1 MFMSVRGLTSP
12 HAQPYIIFHTYT
24 IIVTSIF
31 INPTKPYRITDKRLF
46 MSDRTSFIKDARE
59 LKSNLVSL
67 NLSIFDDSSFSEEN
81 FYKASQQ
88 LKFAYAKCYSLAK
101 VPRRDS
107 LHIYDML
114 SMSLK
119 DFFAFD
125 SFRKMRMAL
134 LDFLDKFIDYVTTL
148 EDFDEI
154 LFDAFAGGES
164 SSFWYNADDE
174 ICFHIFKCYD
184 DSISMMKIH
193 DGKIEKSSP
202 EEFMKYHRASS
213 IYSISD
219 TLFYYRYNLHG
230 ISYKE

>member
-1 MFMSVRGLTSP
+1 MFMSVRGLPPP
-12 HAQPYIIFHTYT
+12 HAQPYMIFHTFI
-24 IIVTSIF
+24 IIVTQFF

-46 MSDRTSFIKDARE
+46 MSDRTSFIKDARD
-59 LKSNLVSL
+59 LKSNLESL
-67 NLSIFDDSSFSEEN
+67 NISTFDDSPISEEN
-81 FYKASQQ
+81 LYHFSQQ
-88 LKFAYAKCYSLAK
+88 FKFAYAKCHSLAR
-101 VPRRDS
+101 VPRAD
-107 LHIYDML
+107 LLQIYDML
-114 SMSLK
+114 RISLA
-119 DFFAFD
+119 DFLAFD
-125 SFRKMRMAL
+125 SFRKMRLAL
-134 LDFLDKFIDYVTTL
+134 LDFVDKYIDYVTTL

-184 DSISMMKIH
+184 DSISMIKIH

-230 ISYKE
+230 ITYKE

>member
-1 MFMSVRGLTSP
+1 MSVRGLTSP
-12 HAQPYIIFHTYT
+12 HAQPYMIFHSHIY
-24 IIVTSIF
+24 IITHFF
-31 INPTKPYRITDKRLF
+31 INQTKPYRITDKRLF
-46 MSDRTSFIKDARE
+46 MSDRTSFIEKARE
-59 LKSNLVSL
+59 LKNSIESL
-67 NLSIFDDSSFSEEN
+67 NLSTFDDSPVSEED

-88 LKFAYAKCYSLAK
+88 LKFAYAECYSLAR
-101 VPRRDS
+101 VPRGDL

-114 SMSLK
+114 RLSLA

-125 SFRKMRMAL
+125 SFRKMRLAL
-134 LDFLDKFIDYVTTL
+134 LGFLDKFIDYVTAL

-164 SSFWYNADDE
+164 SSFWYNADEE
-174 ICFHIFKCYD
+174 ICFHIFKAYD

-202 EEFMKYHRASS
+202 QEFMPYHRASRV
-213 IYSISD
+213 YPISD

-230 ISYKE
+230 ITYKE